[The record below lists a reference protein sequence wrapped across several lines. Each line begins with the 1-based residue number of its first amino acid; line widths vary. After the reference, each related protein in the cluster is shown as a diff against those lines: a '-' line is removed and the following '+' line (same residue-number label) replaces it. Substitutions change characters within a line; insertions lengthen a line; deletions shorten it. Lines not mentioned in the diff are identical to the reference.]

1 MFSLLFPKND
11 PKMNQEEIQYLALM
25 KQIIDHGDK
34 RQTRNSTCRTLFGA
48 SMSFNL
54 SEGKFPLLTTKKVS
68 FRNVFYELKWFLMG
82 DCNVKFLRDNNVNIW
97 NGNAEAHG
105 SDDLG
110 PIYGKQFRASGP
122 KQIDQIAYCLD
133 LIKNNSTSRRIV
145 ISLWNPSDLA
155 EQALPCCKYRFF
167 LKIRAH
173 CPLTSLFPPGHG
185 TVIQFFVVDGF
196 LSLQMYQR
204 SADVCLGLPYNVA
217 SYSLLLIMMAHCTG
231 LQPGKM
237 KIVLGDSHVYENHI
251 EAATEQ
257 TKRFPLA
264 FPELRIKNGVAHKD
278 PAAFILG
285 DFVLCDYQNLGQIK
299 FDFVV

>member
-155 EQALPCCKYRFF
+155 EQALPCC
-167 LKIRAH
+167 
-173 CPLTSLFPPGHG
+173 HG

-196 LSLQMYQR
+196 LSLQTYQR
-204 SADVCLGLPYNVA
+204 SADICLGLPYNIA

-237 KIVLGDSHVYENHI
+237 KIVLGDSHVYENHV

-257 TKRFPLA
+257 TKRFPLT

-278 PAAFILG
+278 PVEFEWT
-285 DFVLCDYQNLGQIK
+285 DFVLCDYQHLGPIK
-299 FDFVV
+299 YAFVV